1 MKKFFLALVALA
13 MVPALYA
20 ADDTSYRNVCD
31 SLSLGEQ
38 PVIELVPAYIEE
50 SNWYGN
56 PHTWVKDS
64 SNFRRHESYQTLSMN
79 YSKNAT
85 MQIPVSITASC
96 HEMQG
101 TEVGF
106 AKWTTSQV
114 WEYTKG
120 DDFYSTYIYD
130 IHALKMDGHDSSNTY
145 NILAFVPGTI
155 PTDYS
160 FQSNQLLFSSTFE
173 FAFEWWFASASYQH
187 HTDATHITNRFGSSA
202 GNDSLKV
209 VNAAISVV
217 PDSIKNVRI
226 QVLKV
231 VLVDSRKLLG
241 PESSSSAVASSSSVA
256 ASSSSAEPVSC
267 SSAESSS
274 SAAQS
279 SSSKEPDVSSSSA
292 APESSSAESSSSIA
306 SSSSEANSS
315 AAESSSSAAN
325 SSSAEASSS
334 SEAASSSS
342 VEPESSSAAE
352 SSSSDAESS
361 SSEEESSSS
370 EEGPTRLATVRVDS
384 GSARFVQVRR
394 LDGTVVKNNGKL
406 APGVYYVKDSRGL
419 WKKMAVLPR

>member
-20 ADDTSYRNVCD
+20 ADDTLYRNVCD

-155 PTDYS
+155 PTDYG

-173 FAFEWWFASASYQH
+173 FAFEWWFASVKYQYNK
-187 HTDATHITNRFGSSA
+187 DATHIGIKFGSAAS
-202 GNDSLKV
+202 NDSLKA
-209 VNAAISVV
+209 VNAAVKALTV
-217 PDSIKNVRI
+217 PDTIKSVRL
-226 QVLKV
+226 QVIKV
-231 VLVDSRKLLG
+231 VLGDSRKPLSRSSSEASSSSENSSSSFS
-241 PESSSSAVASSSSVA
+241 PVSCSSEEASSSSSAATSSSSQKVSSSSADPVSCSSVESSSSA
-256 ASSSSAEPVSC
+256 E
-267 SSAESSS
+267 
-274 SAAQS
+274 QS
-279 SSSKEPDVSSSSA
+279 SSSKEAESSSSGT
-292 APESSSAESSSSIA
+292 SSSSEASSSASAESSSGT
-306 SSSSEANSS
+306 EA
-315 AAESSSSAAN
+315 
-325 SSSAEASSS
+325 
-334 SEAASSSS
+334 
-342 VEPESSSAAE
+342 

-361 SSEEESSSS
+361 SSDVESSSS
-370 EEGPTRLATVRVDS
+370 EGPTRLATM
-384 GSARFVQVRR
+384 SAPEAAVHVVQVRS
-394 LDGTVVKNNGKL
+394 LDGSVVKNAGNL
-406 APGVYYVKDSRGL
+406 APGVYYMKYSNGVWRKT
-419 WKKMAVLPR
+419 AVMPR

>member
-20 ADDTSYRNVCD
+20 ADDTLYRNVCD

-155 PTDYS
+155 PTDYG

-173 FAFEWWFASASYQH
+173 FAFEWWFASARYQH

-217 PDSIKNVRI
+217 PDTIKSVRL
-226 QVLKV
+226 QVIKV
-231 VLVDSRKLLG
+231 VLGDSRKPLSSSSSEASSSSENSSSSFS
-241 PESSSSAVASSSSVA
+241 PVSCSSEEASSSSSAATSSSSQKVSSSSADPVSCSSVESSSSA
-256 ASSSSAEPVSC
+256 E
-267 SSAESSS
+267 
-274 SAAQS
+274 QS
-279 SSSKEPDVSSSSA
+279 SSSKEAESSSSGT
-292 APESSSAESSSSIA
+292 SSSSEASSSVSAESSSGT
-306 SSSSEANSS
+306 EA
-315 AAESSSSAAN
+315 
-325 SSSAEASSS
+325 
-334 SEAASSSS
+334 
-342 VEPESSSAAE
+342 

-361 SSEEESSSS
+361 TSDVESSSS
-370 EEGPTRLATVRVDS
+370 EGPTRLATM
-384 GSARFVQVRR
+384 SAPEAAVHVVQVRS
-394 LDGTVVKNNGKL
+394 LDGSVVKNAGNL
-406 APGVYYVKDSRGL
+406 APGVYYMKYSNGVWRKT
-419 WKKMAVLPR
+419 AVMPR

>member
-20 ADDTSYRNVCD
+20 ADDTLYRNVCD

-173 FAFEWWFASASYQH
+173 FAFEWWFASVKYQYNK
-187 HTDATHITNRFGSSA
+187 DATHIGIKFGSAAS
-202 GNDSLKV
+202 NDSLKA
-209 VNAAISVV
+209 VNAAVKALTV
-217 PDSIKNVRI
+217 PDTIKSVRL
-226 QVLKV
+226 QVIKV
-231 VLVDSRKLLG
+231 VLGDSRKPLSSSSSEASSSSENSSSSFS
-241 PESSSSAVASSSSVA
+241 PVSCSSEEASSSSSAATSSSSQKVSSSSADPVSCSSVESSSSA
-256 ASSSSAEPVSC
+256 E
-267 SSAESSS
+267 
-274 SAAQS
+274 QS
-279 SSSKEPDVSSSSA
+279 SSSKEAESSSSGT
-292 APESSSAESSSSIA
+292 SSSSEASSSASAESSSGT
-306 SSSSEANSS
+306 EA
-315 AAESSSSAAN
+315 
-325 SSSAEASSS
+325 
-334 SEAASSSS
+334 
-342 VEPESSSAAE
+342 

-361 SSEEESSSS
+361 SSDVESSSS
-370 EEGPTRLATVRVDS
+370 EGPTRLATM
-384 GSARFVQVRR
+384 SAPEAAVHVVQVRS
-394 LDGTVVKNNGKL
+394 LDGSVVKNAGNL
-406 APGVYYVKDSRGL
+406 APGVYYMKYSNGVWRKT
-419 WKKMAVLPR
+419 AVMPR